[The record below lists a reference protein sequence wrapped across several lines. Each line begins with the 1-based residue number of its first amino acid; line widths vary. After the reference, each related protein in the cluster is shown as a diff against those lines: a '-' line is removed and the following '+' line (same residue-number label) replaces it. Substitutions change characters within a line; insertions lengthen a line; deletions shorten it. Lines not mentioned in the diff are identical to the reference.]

1 MKTIRI
7 LVGIPCSGKSTYA
20 EYEYVNDLLSF
31 SISRDDIRD
40 IENLH
45 QYTKES
51 ENKVTEIFHKSM
63 ETYLRYLTDDLIL
76 ILDNTHCKEKY
87 IDNIINN
94 YSNYN
99 IEVKFFDISL
109 LKAHYRNIIRYFKT
123 GKWIPIKV
131 MNDMYKNYKKINK
144 QKYAKYTIK

>member
-7 LVGIPCSGKSTYA
+7 LVGIPCSGKSTYTFNKCL
-20 EYEYVNDLLSF
+20 YSNSCFV
-31 SISRDDIRD
+31 SRDYIRD
-40 IENLH
+40 ILNLH

-51 ENKVTEIFHKSM
+51 ENKVTQIFN
-63 ETYLRYLTDDLIL
+63 YLVDKALIEDIEVI

-87 IDNIINN
+87 IDNIIST

-109 LKAHYRNIIRYFKT
+109 LKAHYRNIMRYFKT

-131 MNDMYKNYKKINK
+131 MSDMYKNYNKINK